1 MAGSSDRRRAK
12 GFVALAALLS
22 FGMLGYYKYFNFFND
37 SFRELFLKLGMDYL
51 VPHLNILLPVGISFY
66 TFQAF
71 GYTMD
76 VYRKQCEPS

>member
-1 MAGSSDRRRAK
+1 
-12 GFVALAALLS
+12 
-22 FGMLGYYKYFNFFND
+22 
-37 SFRELFLKLGMDYL
+37 MDYL

-76 VYRKQCEPS
+76 VYRKQCEPERNLIRFALFTAFFPQLAAGPIGRAPGTTAAITP